1 MGTPVPQTHTPPAKA
16 PALEVSTTLAVRRRV
31 AFLDRHPGVASW
43 LLVLPGTIWMM
54 LFVGI
59 PLASI
64 VLFSFWRSGFAGL
77 VPDYNVENYAALL
90 GGRTF
95 WRITFWTYEVVIM
108 ALAGVIVLAYPAAY
122 AIWRVVRDDRWKTA
136 VLLLCIVPFWT
147 SYLTRTIT
155 WLPMFGR
162 EGVVNRVLFALGVI
176 GEPLEILL
184 YTPYSMMWGLWSLYI
199 VFMIG
204 PLYHS
209 MTKIDEDVMSAAAM
223 LGATPVRTFF
233 HIVLP
238 LTRPG
243 LMAGSL
249 FVMVLGLGEFFT
261 ERVIGGA
268 QNPMLAGL
276 ILRQIDIF
284 QWASASAIA
293 VTLTVLTL
301 VTVSAMLRLFDLRN
315 V

>member
-1 MGTPVPQTHTPPAKA
+1 MLEPIAKA
-16 PALEVSTTLAVRRRV
+16 PAVEVSTTLVVRRRV

-43 LLVLPGTIWMM
+43 LLVLPGTLWMM

-95 WRITFWTYEVVIM
+95 WRITLWTYEIVIM

-162 EGVVNRVLFALGVI
+162 EGVVNRVLLALGVI

-301 VTVSAMLRLFDLRN
+301 VTVSAMLRLFDLRK

>member
-1 MGTPVPQTHTPPAKA
+1 MG
-16 PALEVSTTLAVRRRV
+16 
-31 AFLDRHPGVASW
+31 
-43 LLVLPGTIWMM
+43 
-54 LFVGI
+54 
-59 PLASI
+59 PL
-64 VLFSFWRSGFAGL
+64 WR
-77 VPDYNVENYAALL
+77 
-90 GGRTF
+90 
-95 WRITFWTYEVVIM
+95 
-108 ALAGVIVLAYPAAY
+108 
-122 AIWRVVRDDRWKTA
+122 
-136 VLLLCIVPFWT
+136 

-162 EGVVNRVLFALGVI
+162 EGVVNRVLVALGVM

-233 HIVLP
+233 HVVLP

-261 ERVIGGA
+261 ERVIGGGP
-268 QNPMLAGL
+268 NPQLPGL
-276 ILRQIDIF
+276 IPPP
-284 QWASASAIA
+284 IA
-293 VTLTVLTL
+293 TFYLGAGPATPGT
-301 VTVSAMLRLFDLRN
+301 T
-315 V
+315 

>member
-16 PALEVSTTLAVRRRV
+16 PALEVSTTLVVRRRV